1 METTTIAVKTL
12 TTDDGRHCTMH
23 MCKMVVERR
32 SKPVNNNNNKK
43 GQSEKGS
50 NMQR

>member
-32 SKPVNNNNNKK
+32 SKPVNNKK
-43 GQSEKGS
+43 K
-50 NMQR
+50 RPI